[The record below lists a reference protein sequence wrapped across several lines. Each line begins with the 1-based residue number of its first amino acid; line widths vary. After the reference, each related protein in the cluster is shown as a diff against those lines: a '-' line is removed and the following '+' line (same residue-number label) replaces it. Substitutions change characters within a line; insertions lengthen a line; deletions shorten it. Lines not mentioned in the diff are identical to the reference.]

1 MKRLVFIST
10 LVPLTIF
17 AQSPGGVSN
26 TNTTLQLWLKA
37 DAGITTSNNK
47 VTNWNDQSGNNRHHT
62 QTTDARRPVYI
73 NTGVNTLFNFNPTVD
88 FQRSSSQRMETP
100 SFHTALINSLYV
112 FVVSRLNTGT
122 GYGGNTWHTTYG
134 FNSDC
139 LHSHWFGIKT
149 CFRVACLE
157 RDGAALNETFALNS
171 YILPRGT
178 AGSDPSP
185 RVIWNGTPNTVT
197 KTNYTTNNNIYTI
210 GCDRNYSDHMNGD
223 IAEVIIY
230 TGNATNAD
238 IPGPDL
244 EKIQS
249 YLALK
254 YGITLAPATQA
265 NYVNSGNITVWT
277 GSSNTGYQNHIF
289 GIGRDSVSAL
299 HQKIS
304 KSINDENN
312 LILSTNSDF
321 SSSNSSVRPDIPNM
335 NFLMVGDNGLS
346 TAYSSFNYSGTTY
359 AGIVNSLMPRIWKA
373 QETGETGT
381 VYLKSNNTT
390 SRYLIVSNDAT
401 FDDTDTW
408 ILLSG
413 NQTTSVNIGNGQ
425 YFTFAGYAKAPGGE
439 LSGLQLWLRADD
451 GTSTSTHG
459 ANLSYWNDNSPHQNH
474 HVQNTPANQ
483 PEYSQNHFNYN
494 PAVYFDGSDAMTGN
508 ALASGQEAVH
518 VFAMSRVNDHGWRTI
533 YGFGL
538 DQTHVQWYN
547 AGSLSTKPSVWTSS
561 NQYPP
566 TALDINYGVA
576 SYILPKNGSQRVIHW
591 NGVPGNIGGTNNYGY
606 NANIMGVGSDV
617 SNNGLALTEN
627 MLGNIAEVIIYKT
640 GTPTSFGGPVSG
652 STIEKIQSYLALK
665 YGVTLAPASQA
676 NYLNSGSNTIWTG
689 SSNSGYQNNI
699 FGIGRDDV
707 SGLHQRISKSIND
720 QNNLIISTNNDFS
733 SSNATGRPDLQNM
746 NFLIVGDNGLSTV
759 YGNFNYS
766 GTAHNGVVNS
776 LMPRVWKAQETGET
790 GTVYLKSNNTNSRY
804 LIVSNDTT
812 FDDNDTWIL
821 LSGNQTASVNIGN
834 GQYFT
839 FAGFARAPGGEL
851 SGLQLWLKAD
861 AGTSTSTHGANLTYW
876 NDNSPSENHHVQ
888 NNFITQPE
896 YTENF
901 FNYNPAVYFDGSD
914 AMTGN
919 AMASGQEAVHVF
931 AMSRVNDNGWRTIYG
946 FGLDQT
952 HVQWFNL
959 NILNP
964 TKPSVW
970 TSANHSPG
978 TALGINYGITS
989 YILPK
994 NGSQRVIHWN
1004 GVPGNIGGTNNY
1016 GYNSDIMGVGSD
1028 VSNNG
1033 LVLTENMFGNIAEII
1048 IHKTGT
1054 PSSFGGPLSNSAIE
1068 KTQSYLAIKYG
1079 ITLATDYKNSA
1090 NAIVFTNSSPY
1101 NRNIIGIGR
1110 DDVTDLTQKQS
1121 KTISDTTRLFLS
1133 SLAGT
1138 NASNTGIFSSDR
1150 QYIIIGDD
1158 NKALRTNTI
1167 ANTEKPSDILTR
1179 IEREW
1184 KVSNTNFDGSFSM
1197 NIKLRDT
1204 ASLNLAHPGNLR
1216 LLVDDDGNFS
1226 NAGIYSPTF
1235 SYSHPVLTIS
1245 GISASMIPSGST
1257 RFITIGRIN
1266 PVVLPITLLRFE
1278 ATNID
1283 NRYIDLHWET
1293 ASETNNDY
1301 FTIERSVNGVNWQGI
1316 ASVKG
1321 AGNSTT
1327 LLNYVCKDHQPLTGV
1342 SYYRLK
1348 QTDYDRNCTYSSI
1361 RAITLDDNTLKIY
1374 PNPVSHLLTIEGKIL
1389 DERNIRIFSALGTDV
1404 TSLVHMT
1411 KTNESKIVFDFS
1423 NLASGSY
1430 LVKVGTITNIVYKQ

>member
-1 MKRLVFIST
+1 
-10 LVPLTIF
+10 
-17 AQSPGGVSN
+17 
-26 TNTTLQLWLKA
+26 
-37 DAGITTSNNK
+37 
-47 VTNWNDQSGNNRHHT
+47 
-62 QTTDARRPVYI
+62 
-73 NTGVNTLFNFNPTVD
+73 
-88 FQRSSSQRMETP
+88 METP

-210 GCDRNYSDHMNGD
+210 GCDRNYTDHMNGD

-277 GSSNTGYQNHIF
+277 GSNNTGYQNHIF

-401 FDDTDTW
+401 FDDNDTW

-413 NQTTSVNIGNGQ
+413 NQTASVNIGNGQ

-439 LSGLQLWLRADD
+439 LSGLQLWLRADE

-547 AGSLSTKPSVWTSS
+547 AGSPSTKPSVWTSS

-566 TALDINYGVA
+566 TALD
-576 SYILPKNGSQRVIHW
+576 
-591 NGVPGNIGGTNNYGY
+591 
-606 NANIMGVGSDV
+606 
-617 SNNGLALTEN
+617 
-627 MLGNIAEVIIYKT
+627 
-640 GTPTSFGGPVSG
+640 
-652 STIEKIQSYLALK
+652 
-665 YGVTLAPASQA
+665 
-676 NYLNSGSNTIWTG
+676 
-689 SSNSGYQNNI
+689 
-699 FGIGRDDV
+699 
-707 SGLHQRISKSIND
+707 
-720 QNNLIISTNNDFS
+720 
-733 SSNATGRPDLQNM
+733 
-746 NFLIVGDNGLSTV
+746 
-759 YGNFNYS
+759 
-766 GTAHNGVVNS
+766 
-776 LMPRVWKAQETGET
+776 
-790 GTVYLKSNNTNSRY
+790 
-804 LIVSNDTT
+804 
-812 FDDNDTWIL
+812 
-821 LSGNQTASVNIGN
+821 
-834 GQYFT
+834 
-839 FAGFARAPGGEL
+839 
-851 SGLQLWLKAD
+851 
-861 AGTSTSTHGANLTYW
+861 
-876 NDNSPSENHHVQ
+876 
-888 NNFITQPE
+888 
-896 YTENF
+896 
-901 FNYNPAVYFDGSD
+901 
-914 AMTGN
+914 
-919 AMASGQEAVHVF
+919 
-931 AMSRVNDNGWRTIYG
+931 
-946 FGLDQT
+946 
-952 HVQWFNL
+952 
-959 NILNP
+959 
-964 TKPSVW
+964 
-970 TSANHSPG
+970 
-978 TALGINYGITS
+978 INYGITS

-1033 LVLTENMFGNIAEII
+1033 LVLTENMFGTIAEVI

-1054 PSSFGGPLSNSAIE
+1054 PSSFGGPLSTSAIE

-1301 FTIERSVNGVNWQGI
+1301 FTIERSVNGVNWQSI